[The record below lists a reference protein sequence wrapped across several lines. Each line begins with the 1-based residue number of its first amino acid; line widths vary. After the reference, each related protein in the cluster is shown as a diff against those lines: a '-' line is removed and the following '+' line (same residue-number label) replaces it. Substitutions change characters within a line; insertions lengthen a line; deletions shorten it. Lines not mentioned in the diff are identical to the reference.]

1 MPQSPPTA
9 DQKLQYLQMQQE
21 ADFALWK
28 AREGNAEIKAA
39 YARHLAGQ
47 GPAPGAPELEALAE
61 LERDAEAKYRALRQF
76 VRDFFN

>member
-1 MPQSPPTA
+1 MQSQPNA
-9 DQKLQYLQMQQE
+9 DRKLQYLQLQQE

-39 YARHLAGQ
+39 YARNLAGQ
-47 GPAPGAPELEALAE
+47 GLPPSARELEALAE

-76 VRDFFN
+76 VREFFG